1 MPRARE
7 KLPHD
12 LIEPLPIR
20 EELQALAHHY
30 HHLQSENKKAP
41 LGSSR
46 RRRIEERLL
55 DVRERFDRLLE
66 EWVPDEELRRAWTD
80 YLHDD
85 APTPAGPSA
94 IRPLVFYGLTE
105 AGSVVE
111 VRGRNEDELEV
122 WVDGSLFERIDADKD
137 LLGVTSP
144 AVLRFDG
151 FEAEE
156 RFTASPDALEA
167 LADFLDDGKPPP
179 WDHASELL
187 ADGLIDTHFAL
198 TPRGRR
204 ALAQT
209 AQG

>member
-1 MPRARE
+1 VARARE

-20 EELQALAHHY
+20 EELQALAHDY
-30 HHLQSENKKAP
+30 HHLQNEHKQAAV
-41 LGSSR
+41 GSSQ

-55 DVRERFDRLLE
+55 DVRERFDRVLE
-66 EWVPDEELRRAWTD
+66 EWVPDEELRRAWTE
-80 YLHDD
+80 YLHYD
-85 APTPAGPSA
+85 APIPAGPSA
-94 IRPLVFYGLTE
+94 IRPLVFYGVTG

-111 VRGRNEDELEV
+111 VRGRKDEELEV
-122 WVDGSLFERIDADKD
+122 WVDGSLLERIDADKD

-156 RFTASPDALEA
+156 RFTASPGAIEA

-187 ADGLIDTHFAL
+187 ADGLIDIHFAV

-204 ALAQT
+204 ALAQA

>member
-1 MPRARE
+1 VARE
-7 KLPHD
+7 KLPRD
-12 LIEPLPIR
+12 LIEPHPIR
-20 EELQALAHHY
+20 EELEALAHEY
-30 HHLQSENKKAP
+30 HHLQNEHKRAAE
-41 LGSSR
+41 GSSQR
-46 RRRIEERLL
+46 RKIEERLL
-55 DVRERFDRLLE
+55 DVRERFDRVLE
-66 EWVPDEELRRAWTD
+66 EWVPDEELRRAWSD
-80 YLHDD
+80 YLQYD
-85 APTPAGPSA
+85 APAPDGPPA
-94 IRPLVFYGLTE
+94 IRPLVFYGVTE

-111 VRGRNEDELEV
+111 VRGRKEEELEV
-122 WVDGSLFERIDADKD
+122 WVDGALFERIDADKD

-156 RFTASPDALEA
+156 RFTASPDAIEA

-187 ADGLIDTHFAL
+187 ADGLIDIHFAV

-204 ALAQT
+204 ALAQM

>member
-1 MPRARE
+1 VARE
-7 KLPHD
+7 KLPPD

-20 EELQALAHHY
+20 EELQALAHEY
-30 HHLQSENKKAP
+30 RHLQNEHKRAAE
-41 LGSSR
+41 GSSR
-46 RRRIEERLL
+46 RRKIEERLL
-55 DVRERFDRLLE
+55 DVRERFDRALD
-66 EWVPDEELRRAWTD
+66 EWVPDEELRRAWTE
-80 YLHDD
+80 YLHYD
-85 APTPAGPSA
+85 APAPDGPPP
-94 IRPLVFYGLTE
+94 IRPLVFYGVTE

-111 VRGRNEDELEV
+111 VRGRKEDELEV

-137 LLGVTSP
+137 LLPVTPP

-156 RFTASPDALEA
+156 RFTASPDAIEA

-179 WDHASELL
+179 WDHAPELL
-187 ADGLIDTHFAL
+187 ADGLIDIHFAV

-209 AQG
+209 ARG